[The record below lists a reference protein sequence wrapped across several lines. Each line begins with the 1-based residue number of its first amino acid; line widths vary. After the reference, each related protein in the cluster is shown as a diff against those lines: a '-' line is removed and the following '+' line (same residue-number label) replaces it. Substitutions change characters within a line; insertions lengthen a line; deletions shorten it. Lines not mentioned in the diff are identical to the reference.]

1 MEDNS
6 KDVKNENNS
15 DKSSSEGLLE
25 VVKSDVNNNNE
36 VVKEL
41 TKEQIRAE
49 MIKARMK
56 CTAKPI
62 SLKIAKRLLCFKR

>member
-6 KDVKNENNS
+6 KDVKNENNNNK
-15 DKSSSEGLLE
+15 DKSSSEGLL
-25 VVKSDVNNNNE
+25 VKSDVNNNQ
-36 VVKEL
+36 VVKAL
-41 TKEQIRAE
+41 TEEQIRTE

-62 SLKIAKRLLCFKR
+62 SLKKAKRLLCFKR